1 MAKGVT
7 KAAPDMTRVAF
18 ENDRVRVVELH
29 VSKGS
34 KAEMHKH
41 PAHFVYSITPFDY
54 RSKNPEGKTK
64 RHKTKAGAVEWS
76 DGESHEVVFGNKG
89 SALLVEFK

>member
-7 KAAPDMTRVAF
+7 KAAPDMTEVVF

-41 PAHFVYSITPFDY
+41 PAFFVYAITPFEY
-54 RSKNPEGKTK
+54 RSKDPEGKTK
-64 RHKTKAGAVEWS
+64 RHKMKAGQVEWS
-76 DGESHEVVFGNKG
+76 DGESHEVVFGNRAR
-89 SALLVEFK
+89 ALVVEFK